1 MCKNQN
7 NNKDNKDN
15 KKEGAVQEI
24 LYTIRELDES
34 CNKDTAKRICIYLIA
49 ALFPIALIIL
59 SISLFCFTC
68 KHSIPTD
75 TRKECLCTQE
85 KQVSKITKDTNEC
98 KDKDCWQITI
108 CSCEQSFEIGK
119 DTTLTDSSQINVDV
133 HLEIKSQAERS
144 DWLMLVSRLIFVT
157 LLLTACVIMFVKFLK
172 HLDKLAEQDAKYN
185 ERLTDEVIRIYKE
198 EKEHE
203 RLAERTRVGLLEKQ
217 GKAII
222 DEETRA
228 KEHQRKL
235 EVMDK
240 EWIADLSN
248 KVLEIAKVQVSNKTL
263 DEKRAQQWISELIH
277 TISNLSS
284 KK

>member
-1 MCKNQN
+1 MCKKKD
-7 NNKDNKDN
+7 NNKD
-15 KKEGAVQEI
+15 E
-24 LYTIRELDES
+24 
-34 CNKDTAKRICIYLIA
+34 NKDTGNETLAMMSVIDKSCNRKKAKWIGAYIIT
-49 ALFPIALIIL
+49 ALFPIVLILL
-59 SISLFCFTC
+59 SSVFFFCEC
-68 KHSIPTD
+68 PTD
-75 TRKECLCTQE
+75 PIKGCLC
-85 KQVSKITKDTNEC
+85 
-98 KDKDCWQITI
+98 
-108 CSCEQSFEIGK
+108 
-119 DTTLTDSSQINVDV
+119 
-133 HLEIKSQAERS
+133 
-144 DWLMLVSRLIFVT
+144 LIFVT

-277 TISNLSS
+277 TISNLCS

>member
-1 MCKNQN
+1 MCK
-7 NNKDNKDN
+7 KMDN
-15 KKEGAVQEI
+15 KKDVKNKD
-24 LYTIRELDES
+24 TVNELLDMVSAIDKS
-34 CNKDTAKRICIYLIA
+34 CNKNKAKCICACIIT

-59 SISLFCFTC
+59 ASVFLFCEC
-68 KHSIPTD
+68 PPD
-75 TRKECLCTQE
+75 TVKGGLCL
-85 KQVSKITKDTNEC
+85 
-98 KDKDCWQITI
+98 
-108 CSCEQSFEIGK
+108 
-119 DTTLTDSSQINVDV
+119 
-133 HLEIKSQAERS
+133 A
-144 DWLMLVSRLIFVT
+144 FVAM
-157 LLLTACVIMFVKFLK
+157 LLTACVIMFIKFLK
-172 HLDKLAEQDAKYN
+172 HLDKLAEQNAKYN

-203 RLAERTRVGLLEKQ
+203 RLAEKTRVGLLEKQ

-228 KEHQRKL
+228 KEHLRKL

-240 EWIADLSN
+240 ERIADFSD
-248 KVLEIAKVQVSNKTL
+248 KVLDIAKVQVSNKTL